1 MDFHQIV
8 NMALYAFSGICFGVF
23 ASRQT
28 LQAAIKIREA
38 YIEEAFSGLVSVLPS
53 VAVILI
59 TVIIFPSIFT
69 TRTQLGGFAYYLTLI
84 YFFNKGWN
92 IYKNR

>member
-8 NMALYAFSGICFGVF
+8 NLALYAFSGICFGVF
-23 ASRQT
+23 SSRQT
-28 LQAAIKIREA
+28 LQAAIKIREE
-38 YIEEAFSGLVSVLPS
+38 YISDGFTGIVSVLPS
-53 VAVILI
+53 IAVILI

-69 TRTQLGGFAYYLTLI
+69 TRTQIGGFSYYLTLI

-92 IYKNR
+92 IYRNK

>member
-8 NMALYAFSGICFGVF
+8 NLALYAFSGICFGVF

-28 LQAAIKIREA
+28 LQASIRIREA
-38 YIEEAFSGLVSVLPS
+38 VKESGFSGLVSVLPS
-53 VAVILI
+53 IAIILI

-69 TRTQLGGFAYYLTLI
+69 TRTQIGGFAYYLTLI

-92 IYKNR
+92 IYKNK